1 MPRPPR
7 SLWSRRRTLLIRLLL
22 LGVVASAPVDA
33 AIITLG
39 QDAVSAAVVR
49 RLFTDKGRRVLAG
62 DVSSCNYAYVE
73 QPAVAFRGGRIVLR
87 LRFAGRA
94 GLSSNGRCMGA
105 SDAFP
110 ATVSGQPVIEGDTI
124 SMRDVRMEEG
134 KQEYRAL
141 LEPLLRRQLPALIG
155 SNLRGEFTRHLE
167 SSIQDFRMAVRE
179 FRLQDVTASDGVL
192 TVRFDFALNALPR

>member
-1 MPRPPR
+1 MPRPSHLLPPMH
-7 SLWSRRRTLLIRLLL
+7 RTLLIRLLL
-22 LGVVASAPVDA
+22 LGALASGPVDA
-33 AIITLG
+33 AIVALG

-49 RLFTDKGRRVLAG
+49 RLFTDQGRRVLAG
-62 DVSSCNYAYVE
+62 DVASCNYAYVE
-73 QPAVAFRGGRIVLR
+73 QPVVAFRTGRIVLR

-105 SDAFP
+105 SDAFA

-124 SMRDVRMEEG
+124 SVRDVRMEEG

-167 SSIQDFRMAVRE
+167 SSVQDFRMAVRE
-179 FRLQDVTASDGVL
+179 FRLQEVTASDGVL
-192 TVRFDFALNALPR
+192 TVRFDFVLNALPR

>member
-1 MPRPPR
+1 MPRMSR
-7 SLWSRRRTLLIRLLL
+7 SPSSRRRTLLIRFLVIGAL
-22 LGVVASAPVDA
+22 ASASADA

-39 QDAVSAAVVR
+39 QDAVTAAVQR

-62 DVSSCNYAYVE
+62 DVASCNHAYAE
-73 QPAVAFRGGRIVLR
+73 QPAVAFRAGRIVLR

-94 GLSSNGRCMGA
+94 GVSSNGRCMGP
-105 SDAFP
+105 SDAFA

-124 SMRDVRMEEG
+124 SVRDVRMEEG

-155 SNLRGEFTRHLE
+155 SNLRGELTRYLE
-167 SSIQDFRMAVRE
+167 SSVQDFRMTVRE
-179 FRLQDVTASDGVL
+179 FHLQEVTASDGVL
-192 TVRFDFALNALPR
+192 TVRFDFALTALPR

>member
-1 MPRPPR
+1 MPRLHHSP
-7 SLWSRRRTLLIRLLL
+7 SSRRKTLLIRLLL
-22 LGVVASAPVDA
+22 LGAIASGPADA
-33 AIITLG
+33 AIVALG

-87 LRFAGRA
+87 VHFAGRA
-94 GLSSNGRCMGA
+94 GLSSNGRCLGP
-105 SDAFP
+105 SDAFA

-124 SMRDVRMEEG
+124 SVRDVRMEEG
-134 KQEYRAL
+134 KKEYREL

-155 SNLRGEFTRHLE
+155 SNLRGELTRHLE

>member
-1 MPRPPR
+1 MPHSHR
-7 SLWSRRRTLLIRLLL
+7 SPSSRRKTLLIRLLL
-22 LGVVASAPVDA
+22 LGALASGPVDA
-33 AIITLG
+33 AIVALG
-39 QDAVSAAVVR
+39 QDAVGAAVVR

-87 LRFAGRA
+87 VHFVGRA
-94 GLSSNGRCMGA
+94 GLSSNGRCMGP
-105 SDAFP
+105 SDAFA

-124 SMRDVRMEEG
+124 SVRDVRMEEG
-134 KQEYRAL
+134 KKEYRAL

-155 SNLRGEFTRHLE
+155 SNLRGELTHHLE
-167 SSIQDFRMAVRE
+167 STIQDFRMAVRE

-192 TVRFDFALNALPR
+192 TIRFDFALNALPR